1 MAKKTSNKL
10 SEQMEFDSPSR
21 PHNDVERDLAGG
33 RTPHHRVPYQED
45 PESQKKLIDKL
56 ASQGYSQHLD
66 RYGEYHQGDRNVGRG
81 LEGGYVQNYG
91 RVFQLFMTRIAPKEN
106 RNKVALEEAAK
117 NIVMDEFNISE
128 EDLQFDLKLKFEP
141 ISTQTPQKMTKQA
154 RQEKMAELDAE
165 GDEGMTLERAKRR
178 ILNAMTQGL
187 SVDGTDLFKK
197 AEFTLR
203 QLGMA
208 DLIPAYGDFASTML
222 MGYWQA
228 PNAVIDA
235 ANGDDGDE
243 NEAAAGKTYLDKETN
258 PPTVRAEA
266 LSFPYLIHEACKGVM
281 EFLSLTSNPEDPER
295 YQTAMNVE
303 DQVSEETWDIR
314 IGTPIWRMFLSL
326 LPEAY
331 VTDDDKKHLKFY
343 VYSNLSNLTP
353 KEFMSFI
360 DVMVKDDE
368 ESRATAK
375 RILGAMAYDLERT
388 LDGED
393 ITGEEH
399 FRNEIDSITKGG
411 RFDHPDEEGEN
422 PDDDDDLN
430 DMLAG
435 LGITRR

>member
-1 MAKKTSNKL
+1 MAKKISNKL
-10 SEQMEFDSPSR
+10 AEQMEFDSPSR
-21 PHNDVERDLAGG
+21 PHSDVERDLAGG

-66 RYGEYHQGDRNVGRG
+66 RYGEYHNGDRNVGQGMMPYASNQGQIWMEYQRT
-81 LEGGYVQNYG
+81 V
-91 RVFQLFMTRIAPKEN
+91 VPKE
-106 RNKVALEEAAK
+106 RQNKEALEDAAK
-117 NIVMDEFNISE
+117 KIVLDEFNISE
-128 EDLQFDLKLKFEP
+128 DDLQFDLKLVFEP
-141 ISTQTPQKMTKQA
+141 ISTQSPQKMTKQA

-165 GDEGMTLERAKRR
+165 GDEGMSLERAKRR
-178 ILNAMTQGL
+178 ILNAMTQGV
-187 SVDGTDLFKK
+187 SVDGIDLFKK
-197 AEFTLR
+197 ADFTLR
-203 QLGMA
+203 QLGMGN
-208 DLIPAYGDFASTML
+208 LVQTYGKFASTLL
-222 MGYWQA
+222 MGYWQV
-228 PNAVIDA
+228 PNAVIDKA
-235 ANGDDGDE
+235 SGEEEGEEGAG
-243 NEAAAGKTYLDKETN
+243 AGKTFLDKETD
-258 PPTVRAEA
+258 PPTVRASA
-266 LSFPYLIHEACKGVM
+266 ISFPYLIHEACKGVM
-281 EFLSLTSNPEDPER
+281 EYFSLTSNPEDPER
-295 YQTAMNVE
+295 YETAMSVE
-303 DQVSEETWDIR
+303 DQVSEETWDVR

-343 VYSNLSNLTP
+343 VYSNFSNLTP

-368 ESRATAK
+368 ESIATSK

-399 FRNEIDSITKGG
+399 FRDEIEKITKGG
-411 RFDHPDEEGEN
+411 RFDHPDQEGDN